1 MTEDKSKTN
10 RKPPTGRLFY
20 KDYFMTEKQ
29 YSLDEIRMRLNEL
42 DDQLLSL
49 LSERRKFSIEV
60 AKSKIETAKP
70 VRDAVREQQLL
81 VKLINNGKE
90 KYNLDAQYIT
100 KLFHTI
106 IEDSVLL
113 QQSYLQNLANPQL
126 SRKPLARVAFLGSKG
141 SYSHLATRE
150 YFSRK
155 NTELIELNCEHFRE
169 VTKTVE
175 SGHADYGVL
184 PIENTSSGS
193 INEVYDLLQHTTLYI
208 VGELTLP
215 IEHCLVATSDLKL
228 EDLKVL
234 YSHPQPHQ
242 QCGEFLSRLKG
253 VKLESCA
260 STADAMQKVQ
270 ELNRNDVAA
279 IGNASSG
286 KLYGLQAIKGNIAN
300 QTENH
305 TRFIIV
311 ARKPVEV
318 STQIP
323 AKTTLIM
330 STSQQAG
337 SLVETLL
344 VLQRYGINMTKL
356 ESRPIMGNPWEE
368 MFYVDLEAHL
378 DSVEMQ
384 QSINELMKITKHLKV
399 LGCYPS
405 ENVKPTQV
413 KLQ

>member
-1 MTEDKSKTN
+1 MTEQK
-10 RKPPTGRLFY
+10 
-20 KDYFMTEKQ
+20 
-29 YSLDEIRMRLNEL
+29 YSLDEIRLRLNEL
-42 DDQLLSL
+42 DDELLKL
-49 LSERRKFSIEV
+49 LSERRKMSIEV
-60 AKSKIETAKP
+60 AKSKVQTSKP
-70 VRDAVREQQLL
+70 VRDASREQQLL
-81 VKLINNGKE
+81 VKLINAGHN
-90 KYNLDAQYIT
+90 KYELDAQYIT

-113 QQSYLQNLANPQL
+113 QQSYLQNLANPEL

-141 SYSHLATRE
+141 SYSHLASRE

-155 NTELIELNCEHFRE
+155 NTELIELNCEHFKE
-169 VTKTVE
+169 VTQTVE

-208 VGELTLP
+208 VGEMTLP
-215 IEHCLVATSDLKL
+215 IEHCLVATSDIRL
-228 EDLKVL
+228 EEIKTL

-242 QCGEFLSRLKG
+242 QCSEFLSRMKG
-253 VKLESCA
+253 VTLESCA
-260 STADAMQKVQ
+260 STADAMQKVK
-270 ELNRNDVAA
+270 EMGRRDVAA

-286 KLYGLQAIKGNIAN
+286 KLYGLQSIQGNIAN

-318 STQIP
+318 SSQIP

-330 STSQQAG
+330 STSQDAG
-337 SLVETLL
+337 SLVATLL
-344 VLQRYGINMTKL
+344 VLQKYGININKL

-368 MFYVDLEAHL
+368 MFYVDLESHL
-378 DSVEMQ
+378 ESDEMQ
-384 QSINELMKITKHLKV
+384 QALNELTKLTKHLKV

-405 ENVKPTQV
+405 ENVKPTTV

>member
-1 MTEDKSKTN
+1 MTEQK
-10 RKPPTGRLFY
+10 
-20 KDYFMTEKQ
+20 
-29 YSLDEIRMRLNEL
+29 YSLDEIRLRLNQL
-42 DDQLLSL
+42 DDELLKL
-49 LSERRKFSIEV
+49 LSERRQMSIEV
-60 AKSKIETAKP
+60 AKSKVQTSKP
-70 VRDAVREQQLL
+70 VRDAQREQQLL
-81 VKLINNGKE
+81 VKLIDNGQS
-90 KYNLDAQYIT
+90 KYQLDAQYIT

-113 QQSYLQNLANPQL
+113 QQSYLQNLANPEL

-141 SYSHLATRE
+141 SYSHLASRE

-155 NTELIELNCEHFRE
+155 NTELVELNCEHFKE
-169 VTKTVE
+169 VTQTVE

-215 IEHCLVATSDLKL
+215 IEHCLVATSDISL
-228 EDLKVL
+228 EKIKTL
-234 YSHPQPHQ
+234 YSHPQPHA
-242 QCGEFLSRLKG
+242 QCSEFLSRLDG
-253 VKLESCA
+253 VTLESCA
-260 STADAMQKVQ
+260 STADAMQKVR
-270 ELNRNDVAA
+270 ELNTDDVAA

-286 KLYGLQAIKGNIAN
+286 KLYGLQPIKSNIAN

-318 STQIP
+318 SMQIP

-330 STSQQAG
+330 STSQEAG
-337 SLVETLL
+337 SLVATLL

-368 MFYVDLEAHL
+368 MFYVDLQAHL
-378 DSVEMQ
+378 ESKEMQ
-384 QSINELMKITKHLKV
+384 DALIELTKLTKHLKV
-399 LGCYPS
+399 LGCFPS

>member
-1 MTEDKSKTN
+1 MTEQK
-10 RKPPTGRLFY
+10 
-20 KDYFMTEKQ
+20 
-29 YSLDEIRMRLNEL
+29 YSLDEIRLRLNHL
-42 DDQLLSL
+42 DDQLLKL
-49 LSERRKFSIEV
+49 LSERRKMSLEV
-60 AKSKIETAKP
+60 AKSKVQTSKP
-70 VRDAVREQQLL
+70 VRDAEREQQLL
-81 VKLINNGKE
+81 VKLINNGQT
-90 KYNLDAQYIT
+90 KYDLDPQYIT

-113 QQSYLQNLANPQL
+113 QQAHLQNLANPEL
-126 SRKPLARVAFLGSKG
+126 SRKPLARVSFLGAKG
-141 SYSHLATRE
+141 SYSHLASRE

-155 NTELIELNCEHFRE
+155 NTELIELNCERFKD
-169 VTKTVE
+169 VTTTVE

-208 VGELTLP
+208 VGEITLP
-215 IEHCLVATSDLKL
+215 IEHCLVAASQIQI
-228 EDLKVL
+228 EDITTL

-242 QCGEFLSRLKG
+242 QCSEFLSRLPG
-253 VKLESCA
+253 VELKSCV
-260 STADAMQKVQ
+260 STADAMQQVKQ
-270 ELNRNDVAA
+270 MNRNDVAA

-286 KLYGLQAIKGNIAN
+286 KLYGLQSIQGNIAN

-305 TRFIIV
+305 TRFIVV

-318 STQIP
+318 SPQIP

-330 STSQQAG
+330 STAQQAG

-368 MFYVDLEAHL
+368 MFYVDLESHL
-378 DSVEMQ
+378 NSEDMQ
-384 QSINELMKITKHLKV
+384 KALSEITKLTKHLKV

-405 ENVKPTQV
+405 ENVKPTAVQ
-413 KLQ
+413 LN

>member
-1 MTEDKSKTN
+1 MRNTRMTDQK
-10 RKPPTGRLFY
+10 
-20 KDYFMTEKQ
+20 
-29 YSLDEIRMRLNEL
+29 YSLEEIRLRLNEL
-42 DDQLLSL
+42 DDQLLQL
-49 LSERRKFSIEV
+49 LSERRQMSIEV
-60 AKSKIETAKP
+60 AKSKVQTSKP
-70 VRDAVREQQLL
+70 IRDAEREQQLL
-81 VKLINNGKE
+81 VKLINNGNQ
-90 KYNLDAQYIT
+90 KYDLDAQYIT

-113 QQSYLQNLANPQL
+113 QQSYLQNLANPEL

-141 SYSHLATRE
+141 SYSHLASRE

-155 NTELIELNCEHFRE
+155 NTELIELNCEHFKG
-169 VTKTVE
+169 VTNTVE

-215 IEHCLVATSDLKL
+215 IEHCLVATADLRL
-228 EDLKVL
+228 EEIKTL
-234 YSHPQPHQ
+234 YSHPQPHA
-242 QCGEFLSRLKG
+242 QCSEFLSKLKG

-260 STADAMQKVQ
+260 STADAMRKVK
-270 ELNRNDVAA
+270 EMKRTDVAA

-286 KLYGLQAIKGNIAN
+286 KLYGLQSIQGNIAN

-305 TRFIIV
+305 TRFIVV

-330 STSQQAG
+330 STSQEAG

-344 VLQRYGINMTKL
+344 VLQRYSINMTKL

-368 MFYVDLEAHL
+368 MFYVDLESHL
-378 DSVEMQ
+378 DSQQMQ
-384 QSINELMKITKHLKV
+384 QALIELTKITKHLKV

>member
-1 MTEDKSKTN
+1 MTEQK
-10 RKPPTGRLFY
+10 
-20 KDYFMTEKQ
+20 
-29 YSLDEIRMRLNEL
+29 YSLDEIRLRLNQL
-42 DDQLLSL
+42 DDNLLKL
-49 LSERRKFSIEV
+49 LSERRQLSIEV
-60 AKSKIETAKP
+60 AKSKVQTSKP
-70 VRDAVREQQLL
+70 VRDAEREQQLL
-81 VKLINNGKE
+81 VKLINSGRDN
-90 KYNLDAQYIT
+90 YALDAQYIT

-113 QQSYLQNLANPQL
+113 QQAYLQNLANPEL
-126 SRKPLARVAFLGSKG
+126 SRKPIARVAFLGAKG
-141 SYSHLATRE
+141 SYSHLASRE

-155 NTELIELNCEHFRE
+155 NTELIEVNCGHFKE
-169 VTKTVE
+169 VTNTVE
-175 SGHADYGVL
+175 SGHADFGVL

-215 IEHCLVATSDLKL
+215 IEHCLVATSDIRL
-228 EDLKVL
+228 EDIKVL

-242 QCGEFLSRLKG
+242 QCSEFLSRLKG
-253 VKLESCA
+253 VTLESCA
-260 STADAMQKVQ
+260 STADAMKKVK
-270 ELNRNDVAA
+270 ELNRGDVAA
-279 IGNASSG
+279 IGNATSG
-286 KLYGLQAIKGNIAN
+286 KLYGLQSLQSQIAN

-305 TRFIIV
+305 TRFIVV

-318 STQIP
+318 SNQIP

-330 STSQQAG
+330 STTQHAG

-368 MFYVDLEAHL
+368 MFYVDLEAQLNSEH
-378 DSVEMQ
+378 MQ
-384 QSINELMKITKHLKV
+384 QALSELTKITKHLKV

-405 ENVKPTQV
+405 ENIKATQV
-413 KLQ
+413 KLD

>member
-1 MTEDKSKTN
+1 MTD
-10 RKPPTGRLFY
+10 R
-20 KDYFMTEKQ
+20 Q
-29 YSLDEIRMRLNEL
+29 YSLEEIRTRLNEL

-49 LSERRKFSIEV
+49 ISERRKMSIEV
-60 AKSKIETAKP
+60 AKSKVETSKP
-70 VRDAVREQQLL
+70 VRDADREQQLL
-81 VKLINNGKE
+81 VKLINNGE
-90 KYNLDAQYIT
+90 SKYSLDAPYIT

-113 QQSYLQNLANPQL
+113 QQAYLQNLANPLQ

-141 SYSHLATRE
+141 SYSHLASRE
-150 YFSRK
+150 FFSRK
-155 NTELIELNCEHFRE
+155 NTELVELNCDSFRDIAS
-169 VTKTVE
+169 TVE

-208 VGELTLP
+208 VGELTQR
-215 IEHCLVATSDLKL
+215 IEHCLVATSDIRL
-228 EDLKVL
+228 EEIKTL

-242 QCGEFLSRLKG
+242 QCSEFLNHLKG
-253 VKLESCA
+253 VTLESCA
-260 STADAMQKVQ
+260 STADAMQKVKQ
-270 ELNRNDVAA
+270 LNRTDVAA

-286 KLYGLQAIKGNIAN
+286 KIYGLQPIQGNIAN

-305 TRFIIV
+305 TRFIVV

-318 STQIP
+318 SQQIP

-330 STSQQAG
+330 STSQEAG
-337 SLVETLL
+337 SLVECLL
-344 VLQRYGINMTKL
+344 ILQRYGINMTKL

-368 MFYVDLEAHL
+368 MFYVDLQAHL
-378 DSVEMQ
+378 DSQHMQ
-384 QSINELMKITKHLKV
+384 SAIQELTKITKHLKV
-399 LGCYPS
+399 LGCYPT

>member
-1 MTEDKSKTN
+1 MTDSK
-10 RKPPTGRLFY
+10 
-20 KDYFMTEKQ
+20 
-29 YSLDEIRMRLNEL
+29 YSLDEIRIRLNDL
-42 DDQLLSL
+42 DDQLLQL
-49 LSERRKFSIEV
+49 LSERRALSIEV

-70 VRDAVREQQLL
+70 VRDANREQQLL
-81 VKLINNGKE
+81 VKLIENGDK
-90 KYNLDAQYIT
+90 KYQLDAQYIT

-113 QQSYLQNLANPQL
+113 QQSYLQNIANPAL
-126 SRKPLARVAFLGSKG
+126 SRKPIARVAYLGSKG
-141 SYSHLATRE
+141 SYSHLASRE

-155 NTELIELNCEHFRE
+155 NTELIELNCHHFKE

-175 SGHADYGVL
+175 SGHADFGVL

-208 VGELTLP
+208 VGEITLP
-215 IEHCLVATSDLKL
+215 IEHCILADSDIRL
-228 EDLKVL
+228 EEIKTL

-242 QCGEFLSRLKG
+242 QCSEFLSRLKG
-253 VKLESCA
+253 VSLESCA
-260 STADAMQKVQ
+260 STADAMKKVK
-270 ELNRNDVAA
+270 EINSKDVAA

-286 KLYGLQAIKGNIAN
+286 KLYGLQQIQGNIAN

-305 TRFIIV
+305 TRFIVV

-318 STQIP
+318 SAQIP

-330 STSQQAG
+330 STSQEAG
-337 SLVETLL
+337 SLVKTLL
-344 VLQRYGINMTKL
+344 VLQKYDINMRKL
-356 ESRPIMGNPWEE
+356 ENRPIIGNPWEE

-378 DSVEMQ
+378 ESESMQ
-384 QSINELMKITKHLKV
+384 QAISELTQITRHLKV

-413 KLQ
+413 RLGQ

>member
-1 MTEDKSKTN
+1 MNEPK
-10 RKPPTGRLFY
+10 
-20 KDYFMTEKQ
+20 
-29 YSLDEIRMRLNEL
+29 YSLDEIRLRLNTL
-42 DDQLLSL
+42 DDQLLQL
-49 LSERRKFSIEV
+49 LSERRSLSIEV
-60 AKSKIETAKP
+60 AKSKVQTSKP
-70 VRDAVREQQLL
+70 VRDAQREQELL

-90 KYNLDAQYIT
+90 KYDLDAPYIT

-113 QQSYLQNLANPQL
+113 QQSYLQDLANPHGQT
-126 SRKPLARVAFLGSKG
+126 PHVRVAFLGAKG
-141 SYSHLATRE
+141 SYSNLATRE

-155 NTELIELNCEHFRE
+155 HVDVIELNCEHFKDI
-169 VTKTVE
+169 TKTVE

-193 INEVYDLLQHTTLYI
+193 INEVYDILQHTTLYI
-208 VGELTLP
+208 VGEVTLP
-215 IEHCLVATSDLKL
+215 IEHCLLANGDYRL
-228 EDLKVL
+228 EQIRTL

-242 QCGEFLSRLKG
+242 QCSEFLSRLTN
-253 VKLESCA
+253 VTLESCA
-260 STADAMQKVQ
+260 STADAMQKVK
-270 ELNRNDVAA
+270 ELNRDDVAA

-286 KLYGLQAIKGNIAN
+286 KLYGLQPIQDNIAN
-300 QTENH
+300 QTENF

-318 STQIP
+318 SEQIP

-330 STSQQAG
+330 STAQEAG
-337 SLVETLL
+337 SLVSALL
-344 VLQRYGINMTKL
+344 VLQRYGINMYKL

-378 DSVEMQ
+378 SSQAMQ
-384 QSINELMKITKHLKV
+384 SAVSELTDITKYLKV
-399 LGCYPS
+399 LGCYPI

-413 KLQ
+413 TTK

>member
-1 MTEDKSKTN
+1 MRNTRMTDQK
-10 RKPPTGRLFY
+10 
-20 KDYFMTEKQ
+20 
-29 YSLDEIRMRLNEL
+29 YSLEEIRLRLNEL
-42 DDQLLSL
+42 DDQLLKL
-49 LSERRKFSIEV
+49 LSERRQMSIEV
-60 AKSKIETAKP
+60 AKSKVQTSKP
-70 VRDAVREQQLL
+70 VRDADREQQLL
-81 VKLINNGKE
+81 VKLINNGYQ
-90 KYNLDAQYIT
+90 KYDLDAQYIT

-113 QQSYLQNLANPQL
+113 QQSYLQNLANPEL

-141 SYSHLATRE
+141 SYSHLASRE

-155 NTELIELNCEHFRE
+155 NTELIELNCEHFKE
-169 VTKTVE
+169 VANTVE

-215 IEHCLVATSDLKL
+215 IEHCLVATADLRL
-228 EDLKVL
+228 EEIKTL
-234 YSHPQPHQ
+234 YSHPQPHA
-242 QCGEFLSRLKG
+242 QCSEFLSKLDG

-260 STADAMQKVQ
+260 STADAMRKVK
-270 ELNRNDVAA
+270 EMKRTDVAA

-286 KLYGLQAIKGNIAN
+286 KLYGLQPIQGNIAN

-305 TRFIIV
+305 TRFIVV

-318 STQIP
+318 SAQIP

-330 STSQQAG
+330 STSQEAG

-344 VLQRYGINMTKL
+344 VLQRYSINMTKL

-368 MFYVDLEAHL
+368 MFYVDLESHL
-378 DSVEMQ
+378 DSEQMQ
-384 QSINELMKITKHLKV
+384 QALNELTKITKHLKV

>member
-1 MTEDKSKTN
+1 MTD
-10 RKPPTGRLFY
+10 
-20 KDYFMTEKQ
+20 KQ
-29 YSLDEIRMRLNEL
+29 YSLEEIRLRLNEL

-49 LSERRKFSIEV
+49 FSERRKLSIEV
-60 AKSKIETAKP
+60 AKSKVETSKP
-70 VRDAVREQQLL
+70 VRDAAREQQLL
-81 VKLINNGKE
+81 VKLIHAGKD
-90 KYNLDAQYIT
+90 KYQLDAQYIT

-113 QQSYLQNLANPQL
+113 QQAYLQNLANPQ

-155 NTELIELNCEHFRE
+155 NTELIELNCEQFKE
-169 VTKTVE
+169 VTRTVE

-208 VGELTLP
+208 VGEITQP
-215 IEHCLVATSDLKL
+215 IEHCLVATKDIRL

-242 QCGEFLSRLKG
+242 QCSEFLSRLKG
-253 VKLESCA
+253 VKLETCA
-260 STADAMQKVQ
+260 STADAMKKVQ
-270 ELNRNDVAA
+270 ELNRTDVAA

-286 KLYGLQAIKGNIAN
+286 KLYGLQAIQGNIAN

-305 TRFIIV
+305 TRFIVV

-318 STQIP
+318 SPQIP

-330 STSQQAG
+330 STSQEAG
-337 SLVETLL
+337 SLVSTLL

-378 DSVEMQ
+378 DSEEMQ
-384 QSINELMKITKHLKV
+384 QALVELTHLTRHLKV

-413 KLQ
+413 KLAER

>member
-1 MTEDKSKTN
+1 MTEQ
-10 RKPPTGRLFY
+10 PL
-20 KDYFMTEKQ
+20 
-29 YSLDEIRMRLNEL
+29 SLDEIRLRLNDL

-49 LSERRKFSIEV
+49 LSERRKLSIEV
-60 AKSKIETAKP
+60 AKSKIETSKP
-70 VRDAVREQQLL
+70 VRDASREQQLL
-81 VKLINNGKE
+81 VKLITNGRE
-90 KYNLDAQYIT
+90 KYQLDAQYIT

-113 QQSYLQNLANPQL
+113 QQSYLQNLLNPEQ

-141 SYSHLATRE
+141 SYSHLASRE

-155 NTELIELNCEHFRE
+155 NTELIELNCDHFKE
-169 VTKTVE
+169 VTQTVE
-175 SGHADYGVL
+175 SGHADFGVL

-208 VGELTLP
+208 VGELTQP
-215 IEHCLVATSDLKL
+215 IEHCLVATKDVRL
-228 EDLKVL
+228 EEIKVL

-242 QCGEFLSRLKG
+242 QCSEFLGRLKG
-253 VKLESCA
+253 VTLKSCA
-260 STADAMQKVQ
+260 STADAMKKVQ
-270 ELNRNDVAA
+270 ELNRDDVAA

-286 KLYGLQAIKGNIAN
+286 KLYGLQPIQGNIAN

-305 TRFIIV
+305 TRFIVV

-318 STQIP
+318 SAQIP

-330 STSQQAG
+330 STSQKAG

-378 DSVEMQ
+378 DSEEMQ
-384 QSINELMKITKHLKV
+384 LALGELTKITKHLKV

-413 KLQ
+413 KLS

>member
-1 MTEDKSKTN
+1 MTD
-10 RKPPTGRLFY
+10 
-20 KDYFMTEKQ
+20 KQ
-29 YSLDEIRMRLNEL
+29 YSLEEIRLRLNEL

-49 LSERRKFSIEV
+49 FSERRKLSIEV
-60 AKSKIETAKP
+60 ARSKVETSKP
-70 VRDAVREQQLL
+70 VRDAAREQQLL
-81 VKLINNGKE
+81 VKLIHAGKD
-90 KYNLDAQYIT
+90 KYQLDAQYIT

-113 QQSYLQNLANPQL
+113 QQAYLQNLANPQ

-155 NTELIELNCEHFRE
+155 NTELIELNCEQFKE
-169 VTKTVE
+169 VTRTVE

-208 VGELTLP
+208 VGEITQP
-215 IEHCLVATSDLKL
+215 IEHCLVATKDIRL

-242 QCGEFLSRLKG
+242 QCSEFLSRLKG
-253 VKLESCA
+253 VKLETCA
-260 STADAMQKVQ
+260 STADAMKKVQ
-270 ELNRNDVAA
+270 ELNRTDVAA

-286 KLYGLQAIKGNIAN
+286 KLYGLQAIQGNIAN

-305 TRFIIV
+305 TRFIVV

-318 STQIP
+318 SPQIP

-330 STSQQAG
+330 STSQEAG
-337 SLVETLL
+337 SLVSTLL

-378 DSVEMQ
+378 DSEEMQ
-384 QSINELMKITKHLKV
+384 QALVELTRLTRHLKV

-413 KLQ
+413 KLAER

>member
-1 MTEDKSKTN
+1 MTEQ
-10 RKPPTGRLFY
+10 PL
-20 KDYFMTEKQ
+20 
-29 YSLDEIRMRLNEL
+29 SLDEIRLRLNDL

-49 LSERRKFSIEV
+49 LSERRKLSIEV
-60 AKSKIETAKP
+60 AKSKVETSKP
-70 VRDAVREQQLL
+70 VRDASREQQLL
-81 VKLINNGKE
+81 VKLITNGRE
-90 KYNLDAQYIT
+90 KYQLDAQYIT

-113 QQSYLQNLANPQL
+113 QQSYLQNLLNPEQ

-141 SYSHLATRE
+141 SYSHLASRE

-155 NTELIELNCEHFRE
+155 NTELIELNCDHFKE
-169 VTKTVE
+169 VTQTVE
-175 SGHADYGVL
+175 SGHADFGVL

-208 VGELTLP
+208 VGELTQP
-215 IEHCLVATSDLKL
+215 IEHCLVATKDVRL
-228 EDLKVL
+228 EEIKVL

-242 QCGEFLSRLKG
+242 QCSEFLGRLKG
-253 VKLESCA
+253 VTLKSCA
-260 STADAMQKVQ
+260 STADAMKKVQ
-270 ELNRNDVAA
+270 ELNRDDVAA

-286 KLYGLQAIKGNIAN
+286 KLYGLQPIQGNIAN

-305 TRFIIV
+305 TRFIVV

-318 STQIP
+318 SAQIP

-330 STSQQAG
+330 STSQKAG

-368 MFYVDLEAHL
+368 MFYVDLESHL
-378 DSVEMQ
+378 DSEEMQ
-384 QSINELMKITKHLKV
+384 LALGELTKITKHLKV

-413 KLQ
+413 KLS

>member
-1 MTEDKSKTN
+1 MTEQK
-10 RKPPTGRLFY
+10 
-20 KDYFMTEKQ
+20 
-29 YSLDEIRMRLNEL
+29 YSLEEIRLRLNEL
-42 DDQLLSL
+42 DDQLLKL
-49 LSERRKFSIEV
+49 LSERRQMSIEV
-60 AKSKIETAKP
+60 AKSKVQTSKP
-70 VRDAVREQQLL
+70 VRDASREQQLL
-81 VKLINNGKE
+81 VKLINAGKE
-90 KYNLDAQYIT
+90 KYQLDAQYIT

-113 QQSYLQNLANPQL
+113 QQSYLQNLANPEL

-141 SYSHLATRE
+141 SYSHLASRE

-169 VTKTVE
+169 VAHTVE

-215 IEHCLVATSDLKL
+215 IEHCLVATTDVRL
-228 EDLKVL
+228 EELNTL

-242 QCGEFLSRLKG
+242 QCSEFLSKLTG

-270 ELNRNDVAA
+270 QMNRSDVAA

-286 KLYGLQAIKGNIAN
+286 KLYGLQPIQSNIAN

-305 TRFIIV
+305 TRFIVV

-330 STSQQAG
+330 STSQEAG

-368 MFYVDLEAHL
+368 MFYVDLASHL
-378 DSVEMQ
+378 DSAEMQ
-384 QSINELMKITKHLKV
+384 QAINELTKITKHLKV
-399 LGCYPS
+399 LGCYPT

>member
-1 MTEDKSKTN
+1 MTEQ
-10 RKPPTGRLFY
+10 PL
-20 KDYFMTEKQ
+20 
-29 YSLDEIRMRLNEL
+29 SLDEIRLRLNDL

-49 LSERRKFSIEV
+49 LSERRKLSIEV
-60 AKSKIETAKP
+60 AKSKVETSKP
-70 VRDAVREQQLL
+70 VRDASREQQLL
-81 VKLINNGKE
+81 VKLITNGRE
-90 KYNLDAQYIT
+90 KYQLDAQYIT

-113 QQSYLQNLANPQL
+113 QQSYLQNLLNPEQ

-141 SYSHLATRE
+141 SYSHLASRE

-155 NTELIELNCEHFRE
+155 NTELIELNCDHFKE
-169 VTKTVE
+169 VTQTVE
-175 SGHADYGVL
+175 SGHADFGVL

-208 VGELTLP
+208 VGELTQP
-215 IEHCLVATSDLKL
+215 IEHCLVATKDVRL
-228 EDLKVL
+228 EEIKVL

-242 QCGEFLSRLKG
+242 QCSEFLGRLKG
-253 VKLESCA
+253 VTLKSCA
-260 STADAMQKVQ
+260 STADAMKKVQ
-270 ELNRNDVAA
+270 ELNRDDVAA

-286 KLYGLQAIKGNIAN
+286 KLYGLQPIQGNIAN

-305 TRFIIV
+305 TRFIVV

-318 STQIP
+318 SAQIP

-330 STSQQAG
+330 STSQKAG

-378 DSVEMQ
+378 DSEEMQ
-384 QSINELMKITKHLKV
+384 LALGELTKITKHLKV

-413 KLQ
+413 KLR

>member
-1 MTEDKSKTN
+1 MTDQ
-10 RKPPTGRLFY
+10 PI
-20 KDYFMTEKQ
+20 
-29 YSLDEIRMRLNEL
+29 SLEEIRLRLNEL

-49 LSERRKFSIEV
+49 LSERRKLSIEV
-60 AKSKIETAKP
+60 AKSKVQTSKP

-81 VKLINNGKE
+81 VKLISNGQD
-90 KYNLDAQYIT
+90 KYELDAQYIT

-113 QQSYLQNLANPQL
+113 QQSYLQNLVNPQQ
-126 SRKPLARVAFLGSKG
+126 SRKPLARVAFLGAKG
-141 SYSHLATRE
+141 SYSHLASRE

-155 NTELIELNCEHFRE
+155 NTELIELNCEHFKE
-169 VTKTVE
+169 VTQTVE

-208 VGELTLP
+208 VGELTQP
-215 IEHCLVATSDLKL
+215 IEHCLVAKKDIRL
-228 EDLKVL
+228 EDIKTL

-242 QCGEFLSRLKG
+242 QCSEFLSRMKG

-270 ELNRNDVAA
+270 EMDRDDVAA

-286 KLYGLQAIKGNIAN
+286 KLYGLQVIQGNIAN

-305 TRFIIV
+305 TRFIVV

-330 STSQQAG
+330 STSQEAG

-368 MFYVDLEAHL
+368 MFYVDLTSHL
-378 DSVEMQ
+378 ASTEMQ
-384 QSINELMKITKHLKV
+384 QALEELTKITKHLKV

-413 KLQ
+413 KLS

>member
-1 MTEDKSKTN
+1 MTDQ
-10 RKPPTGRLFY
+10 PI
-20 KDYFMTEKQ
+20 
-29 YSLDEIRMRLNEL
+29 SLEEIRLRLNEL

-49 LSERRKFSIEV
+49 LSERRKLSIEV
-60 AKSKIETAKP
+60 AKSKVQTSKP

-81 VKLINNGKE
+81 VKLISNGQD
-90 KYNLDAQYIT
+90 KYELDAQYIT

-113 QQSYLQNLANPQL
+113 QQSYLQNLVNPQQ
-126 SRKPLARVAFLGSKG
+126 SRKPLARVAFLGAKG
-141 SYSHLATRE
+141 SYSHLASRE

-155 NTELIELNCEHFRE
+155 NTELIELNCEHFKE
-169 VTKTVE
+169 VTQTVE

-208 VGELTLP
+208 VGELTQP
-215 IEHCLVATSDLKL
+215 IEHCLVAKKDIRL
-228 EDLKVL
+228 EDIKTL

-242 QCGEFLSRLKG
+242 QCSEFLSRMKG

-270 ELNRNDVAA
+270 EMDRDDVAA

-286 KLYGLQAIKGNIAN
+286 KLYGLQAIQGNIAN

-305 TRFIIV
+305 TRFIVV

-330 STSQQAG
+330 STSQEAG

-368 MFYVDLEAHL
+368 MFYVDLTSHL
-378 DSVEMQ
+378 ASTEMQ
-384 QSINELMKITKHLKV
+384 QALEELTKITKYLKV

-413 KLQ
+413 KLS

>member
-1 MTEDKSKTN
+1 MTEQ
-10 RKPPTGRLFY
+10 PL
-20 KDYFMTEKQ
+20 
-29 YSLDEIRMRLNEL
+29 SLNEIRLRLNDL

-49 LSERRKFSIEV
+49 LSERRKLSIEV
-60 AKSKIETAKP
+60 AKSKVETSKP
-70 VRDAVREQQLL
+70 VRDASREQQLL
-81 VKLINNGKE
+81 VKLITNGRE
-90 KYNLDAQYIT
+90 KYQLDAQYIT

-113 QQSYLQNLANPQL
+113 QQSYLQNLLNPEQ

-141 SYSHLATRE
+141 SYSHLASRE

-155 NTELIELNCEHFRE
+155 NTELIELNCDHFKE
-169 VTKTVE
+169 VTQTVE
-175 SGHADYGVL
+175 SGHADFGVL

-208 VGELTLP
+208 VGELTQP
-215 IEHCLVATSDLKL
+215 IEHCLVATKDVRL
-228 EDLKVL
+228 EEIKVL

-242 QCGEFLSRLKG
+242 QCSEFLGRLKG
-253 VKLESCA
+253 VTLKSCA
-260 STADAMQKVQ
+260 STADAMKKVQ
-270 ELNRNDVAA
+270 ELNRDDVAA

-286 KLYGLQAIKGNIAN
+286 KLYGLQPIQGNIAN

-305 TRFIIV
+305 TRFIVV

-318 STQIP
+318 SAQIP

-330 STSQQAG
+330 STSQKAG

-378 DSVEMQ
+378 DSEEMQ
-384 QSINELMKITKHLKV
+384 LALGELTKITKHLKV

-413 KLQ
+413 KLS

>member
-1 MTEDKSKTN
+1 MTD
-10 RKPPTGRLFY
+10 R
-20 KDYFMTEKQ
+20 Q
-29 YSLDEIRMRLNEL
+29 YSLDEIRLRLNEL

-49 LSERRKFSIEV
+49 LSERRSLSIEV
-60 AKSKIETAKP
+60 AKSKVETSKP

-81 VKLINNGKE
+81 VKLINSGKD
-90 KYNLDAQYIT
+90 KYHLDAQFIT

-113 QQSYLQNLANPQL
+113 QQTYLQNLANPQ

-155 NTELIELNCEHFRE
+155 NTELVELNCDQFKE

-208 VGELTLP
+208 VGEITQP
-215 IEHCLVATSDLKL
+215 IEHCLVATKDIRL
-228 EDLKVL
+228 EDLKIL

-242 QCGEFLSRLKG
+242 QCSEFLSRLKG
-253 VKLESCA
+253 VQLKTCA
-260 STADAMQKVQ
+260 STADAMKKVQ
-270 ELNRNDVAA
+270 ELNRDDVAA

-286 KLYGLQAIKGNIAN
+286 KLYGLQTIQSNIAN

-305 TRFIIV
+305 TRFIVV

-330 STSQQAG
+330 STSQEAG
-337 SLVETLL
+337 SLVATLL
-344 VLQRYGINMTKL
+344 VLQRFGINMTKL

-378 DSVEMQ
+378 DSENMQ
-384 QSINELMKITKHLKV
+384 QALAELTKLTKHLKV

-413 KLQ
+413 RLS